1 MSSNNLLKRIFLGD
15 MIVNEHDLVNYN
27 VQVSRTPGQYSFCY
41 AGSDSLTL
49 PSLAAPTLVGVIKDT
64 FNITNPGLEVK
75 ALDLEIPIQGDLR
88 FDPSEPWIIVIIK
101 SGMFWSSKGDHCF
114 GEFDSKLAFCHR
126 VSYLM
131 ADFVEDHDDDIE
143 FVVIQN
149 NLVQTRIFMDSENLE
164 LLQLRTYFALLRS
177 IQFCNS

>member
-1 MSSNNLLKRIFLGD
+1 MSSHNLLKRVFLGD

-27 VQVSRTPGQYSFCY
+27 VQVSRTPGQYEFCY
-41 AGSDSLTL
+41 AGSDNLTMRAL
-49 PSLAAPTLVGVIKDT
+49 TPTDLVGVIKDT
-64 FNITNPGLEVK
+64 FTIINPGLEVR
-75 ALDLEIPIQGDLR
+75 ALELEIPIPEELG
-88 FDPSEPWIIVIIK
+88 FDPSEPWMIVIIK

-114 GEFDSKLAFCHR
+114 GEFNSKLSFCHR

-164 LLQLRTYFALLRS
+164 LLQLRTYFALLRN
-177 IQFCNS
+177 IQFRNS